1 MYMASIREGFRFG
14 KDISIIM
21 LLGVVYVL
29 GLSVTTLTRASEDRL
44 PRIRAVGGEIRNR
57 LRRPV

>member
-1 MYMASIREGFRFG
+1 MATIRGGLRFS

-29 GLSVTTLTRASEDRL
+29 GLSVATLIGASKNRMPQL
-44 PRIRAVGGEIRNR
+44 HAAGGKIRSR

>member
-1 MYMASIREGFRFG
+1 MASIRGALRFS
-14 KDISIIM
+14 KDIAVIM

-29 GLSVTTLTRASEDRL
+29 GLSVATLVSASEDRL
-44 PRIRAVGGEIRNR
+44 PRLHAVGGEVRDR

>member
-1 MYMASIREGFRFG
+1 MATIRGALRFS

-21 LLGVVYVL
+21 LLGIVYVL
-29 GLSVTTLTRASEDRL
+29 GLSVSTLIGATKSRL
-44 PRIRAVGGEIRNR
+44 PRLHAAGGKVRSR

>member
-1 MYMASIREGFRFG
+1 MASIRGALRFS
-14 KDISIIM
+14 KDIAVIM

-29 GLSVTTLTRASEDRL
+29 GLSVATLVSASEDRL
-44 PRIRAVGGEIRNR
+44 PRLHAVGGEVRNR

>member
-1 MYMASIREGFRFG
+1 MASIRGALQFS

-29 GLSVTTLTRASEDRL
+29 GLSVTTLVRASEDRL
-44 PRIRAVGGEIRNR
+44 PRLHAAGGEIRNR
-57 LRRPV
+57 LRRPM

>member
-1 MYMASIREGFRFG
+1 MASIRGALRFS
-14 KDISIIM
+14 KDIAVIM

-29 GLSVTTLTRASEDRL
+29 GLSVATLVSASEDRL
-44 PRIRAVGGEIRNR
+44 PRLHAVGGEGRDR

>member
-1 MYMASIREGFRFG
+1 MASIRGALRFS
-14 KDISIIM
+14 KDIAVIM

-29 GLSVTTLTRASEDRL
+29 GLSIATLVSASEDRL
-44 PRIRAVGGEIRNR
+44 PRLHAVGGEVRNR